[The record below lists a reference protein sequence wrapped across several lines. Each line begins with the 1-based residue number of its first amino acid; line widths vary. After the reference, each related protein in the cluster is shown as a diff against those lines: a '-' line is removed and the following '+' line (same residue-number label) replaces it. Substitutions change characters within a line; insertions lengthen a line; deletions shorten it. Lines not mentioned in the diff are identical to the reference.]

1 MHVTHQWSVV
11 ELRNL
16 EHFLAVAEAGSFTRA
31 AARLHVVQ
39 STLSVSVRALEHEL
53 GVTLFERT
61 TRRVELT
68 DAGRALLDPVKAV
81 LAAAGTVTDTAAGMR
96 TGTHGVLRV
105 GIMHSQ
111 PGFDL
116 AALVTEF
123 HRERPHVRIVP
134 STHPD
139 GSEGLA
145 QEVAERR
152 LDLAFAALGGAS
164 RAGRYPDLTITD
176 LVSEPIR
183 LACPP
188 GHRLAGRKAV
198 RLAELAD
205 ETFIDVPPRWGSR
218 LSTDRLFAELGLRRE
233 VTIEV
238 GDVATVTEL
247 VRAGLGVALVAP
259 SSAPAEAR
267 GQLVDVRPFPAFT
280 VSMVTARDRP
290 LSAVAA
296 RFAELT
302 SAALAGAT

>member
-1 MHVTHQWSVV
+1 V

-16 EHFLAVAEAGSFTRA
+16 DHFLAVAEAESFTRA

-68 DAGRALLDPVKAV
+68 DAGRALVGPVRAA
-81 LAAAGTVTDTAAGMR
+81 LAAVGTVTDTAAGMLA
-96 TGTHGVLRV
+96 GTHGVLRV
-105 GIMHSQ
+105 GIMHSL

-116 AALVTEF
+116 AALISAF
-123 HRERPHVRIVP
+123 HRERPHVQIVP

-145 QEVAERR
+145 RDVAERR
-152 LDLAFAALGGAS
+152 LDLALAALGGEARS
-164 RAGRYPDLTITD
+164 AHYPGLTIAD
-176 LVSEPIR
+176 LASEPIR

-188 GHRLAGRKAV
+188 GHRFAGRKVV
-198 RLAELAD
+198 RLAELVD
-205 ETFIDVPPRWGSR
+205 ETFIDVPPQWGSR
-218 LSTDRLFAELGLRRE
+218 LSTDRLFAEQGLRRN
-233 VTIEV
+233 VAIEV

-247 VRAGLGVALVAP
+247 IRAGLGLAFVAP
-259 SSAPAEAR
+259 SSAPAEVR
-267 GQLVDVRPFPAFT
+267 GQLVDVRPHPVFT

-296 RFAELT
+296 RFAEMIRETL
-302 SAALAGAT
+302 AAGTN